1 MFSSKTYIER
11 RNELKKIMKSGIL
24 FFPGAVDTPM
34 NYGANTYKFR
44 QDSTFLYYFGIDAPD
59 LAAVI
64 DIDNN
69 REIIFG
75 NNRDIDD
82 IVWMGPE
89 KTITEKA
96 SEVGISETKS
106 MSELA
111 NSLKSHLSAGETIH
125 HLPQHQAQIKIEFE
139 KWLGIHPTEVN
150 NKSSKEFIRAV
161 VKQRSIKS
169 SEEVSEIEKALD
181 ISNLMYNLAMRA
193 TRAGMLEREIYGAVE
208 GLTLGMGNG
217 VSFPVI
223 FSVNGETLHNHHH
236 NNIMRDGDLVLLDSG
251 AESLL
256 HYASDITRTFPV
268 SGKFTPRQ
276 KDIYNIVLESQLKA
290 IEAIKPDV
298 KYKNIHLQTAKI
310 IANGLKEL
318 GLMKGNID
326 DAVSEGAHALFYP
339 HGLGHMLGLDV
350 HDMEGLGE
358 GFVGYDDNTQRSD
371 QFGLAYLRLAKELH
385 SGFVITV
392 EPGIYFIPQLYKI
405 WKSENKLAEF
415 INYDKVAEYLDFGGI
430 RIEDDVLV
438 TETGHRVLG
447 ISPIPKT
454 VEDIEQTCGKKEN
467 YK

>member
-1 MFSSKTYIER
+1 MFSSKTYVER
-11 RNELKKIMKSGIL
+11 RNELKKIIKSGIL
-24 FFPGAVDTPM
+24 FFPGASDTPM
-34 NYGANTYKFR
+34 NYRANTYKFR

-64 DIDNN
+64 DVDNN

-82 IVWMGPE
+82 IVWMGPD
-89 KTITEKA
+89 KSISEKA

-106 MSELA
+106 MSELV
-111 NSLKSHLSAGETIH
+111 NSLKSHLSSGETIH

-139 KWLGIHPTEVN
+139 KWLGIHPTEVEL
-150 NKSSKEFIRAV
+150 KSSKEFIRAV
-161 VKQRSIKS
+161 VQQRSIKS
-169 SEEVSEIEKALD
+169 DEEVAEIEKALD
-181 ISNLMYNLAMRA
+181 ISYLMNTLAMRA
-193 TRAGMLEREIYGAVE
+193 SSPGVLEREVYGAVE

-223 FSVNGETLHNHHH
+223 FSINGETLHNHHH

-268 SGKFTPRQ
+268 SGSFTSRQ
-276 KDIYNIVLESQLKA
+276 KDIYNIVLNSQLKA
-290 IEAIKPDV
+290 IEEIKPNIS
-298 KYKNIHLQTAKI
+298 YKDIHLQTAKI
-310 IANGLKEL
+310 ISSGLKDI

-326 DAVSEGAHALFYP
+326 DAVNQGAHALFYP

-350 HDMEGLGE
+350 HDIEGLGE
-358 GFVGYDDNTQRSD
+358 GFVGYDESTQRSE
-371 QFGLAYLRLAKELH
+371 QFGLAYLRLAKKLH
-385 SGFVITV
+385 QGFVITV

-405 WKSENKLAEF
+405 WKSENKLTEF

-447 ISPIPKT
+447 KSPIPKT
-454 VEDIEQTCGKKEN
+454 VEDIEQTCGK
-467 YK
+467 

>member
-1 MFSSKTYIER
+1 MFSSETYIQR
-11 RNELKKIMKSGIL
+11 RNELKKIMKKGIL

-34 NYGANTYKFR
+34 NYRANTYKFR

-64 DIDNN
+64 DVEND

-75 NNRDIDD
+75 DDRDIDD

-89 KTITEKA
+89 KSISEKA
-96 SEVGISETKS
+96 SEVGVTETKS

-111 NSLKSHLSAGETIH
+111 DALASHTMASEIVH
-125 HLPQHQAQIKIEFE
+125 YLPQHQAQIMIEFDR
-139 KWLGIHPTEVN
+139 WLNIQPSEVG
-150 NKSSKEFIRAV
+150 NKSSKDFIRAV

-169 SEEVSEIEKALD
+169 DEEVAEIEKALD
-181 ISNLMYNLAMRA
+181 TSYLMNTLAMRA
-193 TRAGMLEREIYGAVE
+193 TSSETLEREIFGAVE
-208 GLTLGMGNG
+208 GLALGMGNG
-217 VSFPVI
+217 ISFPVI

-236 NNIMRDGDLVLLDSG
+236 ENIMKDGDLALLDSG

-268 SGKFTPRQ
+268 SGKFSQRQ
-276 KDIYNIVLESQLKA
+276 KDIYNIVLDSQLKA
-290 IEAIKPDV
+290 IELIKPGV
-298 KYKNIHLQTAKI
+298 NYKEIHLETAKV
-310 IANGLKEL
+310 IASGLKEL

-326 DAVSEGAHALFYP
+326 DAVAQGAHALFYP

-358 GFVGYDDNTQRSD
+358 GFVGYDENTQRSD

-385 SGFVITV
+385 PGFVITV
-392 EPGIYFIPQLYKI
+392 EPGIYFIPQLYKN
-405 WKSENKLAEF
+405 WKAENKLTEF
-415 INYDKVAEYLDFGGI
+415 INYDKVGEYMDFGGI

-438 TETGHRVLG
+438 TETGNRVLG
-447 ISPIPKT
+447 KSPIPKT
-454 VEDIEQTCGKKEN
+454 VEEVEQACG
-467 YK
+467 

>member
-1 MFSSKTYIER
+1 MLSSETYIKR

-34 NYGANTYKFR
+34 NYKANTYKFR
-44 QDSTFLYYFGIDAPD
+44 QDSSFLYYFGIDSPN
-59 LAAVI
+59 LAAII
-64 DIDNN
+64 DVDNN

-75 NNRDIDD
+75 DDRDISD

-89 KTITEKA
+89 KSIAERA
-96 SEVGISETKS
+96 SEVGVPETKP

-111 NSLKSHLSAGETIH
+111 GALTSHSKSGEIIH
-125 HLPQHQAQIKIEFE
+125 HLPQHQAAIMIEFE
-139 KWLGIHPTEVN
+139 KWLTIHPSEVN
-150 NKSSKEFIRAV
+150 NKSSKDFIHAV

-169 SEEVSEIEKALD
+169 DEEVAEIEKALD
-181 ISNLMYNLAMRA
+181 TSFLMNTLAMRA
-193 TRAGMLEREIYGAVE
+193 TSAGTLEREIYGAVE
-208 GLTLGMGNG
+208 GLALGMGNG

-236 NNIMRDGDLVLLDSG
+236 ENIMMDGDLVLLDSG

-268 SGKFTPRQ
+268 SGKFTQRQ
-276 KDIYNIVLESQLKA
+276 KDIYNIVLDSQLEA
-290 IEAIKPDV
+290 IRLIKPDV
-298 KYKNIHLQTAKI
+298 NYKEIHLETAKV
-310 IANGLKEL
+310 IASGLKEL

-326 DAVSEGAHALFYP
+326 DAVREGAHALFYP

-358 GFVGYDDNTQRSD
+358 GFVGYDEDTQRSD
-371 QFGLAYLRLAKELH
+371 QFGLAYLRLAKKLH
-385 SGFVITV
+385 PGFVITV
-392 EPGIYFIPQLYKI
+392 EPGIYFIPQLYKN
-405 WKSENKLAEF
+405 WKYENKLSEF

-438 TETGHRVLG
+438 TDTGNRVLG
-447 ISPIPKT
+447 KSPIPKT
-454 VEDIEQTCGKKEN
+454 VEEVEKACG
-467 YK
+467 